1 MSEDLGILQ
10 GAQPDEFS
18 FQPSPSAVEANRHG
32 VLGAAENDGD
42 VGVG

>member
-10 GAQPDEFS
+10 AAPPDEFGL
-18 FQPSPSAVEANRHG
+18 QPSPSAVEADRHG